1 MKEIVE
7 KYLFSTR
14 YIIIVYVYVFQPYFL
29 KFQVLHFTILSVYFI
44 PPSNSINHRAQNVRN
59 WKNVEREGVRE
70 LSLQS
75 YANLF
80 WKTSSAP
87 SPKLHPTNLN
97 FGYSYFWLIRG
108 LLDPYV
114 YQCVQLGPSLF
125 SIRISN
131 LAMHICCQPTFHS
144 STL

>member
-1 MKEIVE
+1 M
-7 KYLFSTR
+7 FSSHIFWNFKFCISPFCR
-14 YIIIVYVYVFQPYFL
+14 YISSHHQTPLIIAL
-29 KFQVLHFTILSVYFI
+29 KMCEIE
-44 PPSNSINHRAQNVRN
+44 
-59 WKNVEREGVRE
+59 KNVEREGVRE